1 MLTSIKIT
9 GIGLAVAATA
19 LLAPRA
25 LGDLGVLVWS
35 LFCSAYIIKQ
45 SLKLNGEARRAF
57 LILGIAGAIFLVG
70 IVVRSA
76 HGMAIGVEQPFPSPA
91 DLFHVP
97 GYLLFLGVAWK
108 VYRARADR
116 HDTDA
121 WLDAAA
127 FTIAIGSIAWAA
139 FLGDFVLNPDDS
151 PLVVALHLNY
161 NLLIFA
167 TLAVVVATG
176 ASPGLRTGTY
186 YLLGAGSIAFLVAD
200 LYATWSTTSD
210 QTPYLTI
217 ALSPLIYGF
226 CAAAV
231 AHPSAQETVALTE
244 RAEYR
249 SPLSRAGFIFASM
262 LAPTLVVWVAQD
274 ASDLNRRLALL
285 GSFVVALLLS
295 IRMFRLLKSQS
306 RSRALDRRLIEELGT
321 LATHTSS
328 AGIVDAL
335 PRAARRLL
343 DPSFFVKVGP
353 ESGDPN
359 LSEFQMPAHGDE
371 QSEFLCISPALMEEQ
386 DKRRIHSLLNDA
398 CHLATAIE
406 SNAEL
411 ARQRSAVEMN
421 RRIAVNEQRFRALVQ
436 NASDLV
442 MVISEDETVAYMSE
456 AAERVTGYPAS
467 EFEGRRLEW
476 VIHPADWETARN
488 HTIAVAVGSADDE
501 PVEIRTI
508 SPDGSNRL
516 FECELTDM
524 RHIEGVEGVVINAT
538 DVTDRRK
545 LEIDLYNAATTDSLT
560 LLLNRQTF
568 TEEADTAVRRGTI
581 SKTATAVAIL
591 NLDEFGFVN
600 GSLGQ
605 AQADQVLIEVGH
617 AIRRA
622 VRIDDSVARLNGDEF
637 AILMPGGYG
646 TNDAVATIERVI
658 EEISKP
664 IEVAGQTV
672 SIGAS
677 AGLVVDADPEATG
690 ASLLRN
696 ADTAMDLAKHHQR
709 GTVVLYDES
718 MGEEASERIEI
729 RNSLENSIDNGELR
743 LVYQPIVN
751 METGEITSMESLSR
765 WHHPVRGPI
774 APDTFIPIAESSGFI
789 ETLGD
794 WVFETV
800 CQQVNEWDDQGIDG
814 FTVSVNM
821 SGHQLRNDDTTTKM
835 RRVLKRTGADPSR
848 IVIEITESV
857 LIDDTEFIAD
867 RLRAL
872 REMGLKLAIDDFGT
886 GYSSLSYLQR
896 YEFDVLKI
904 DRSFV
909 RDIDEEK
916 NSRRSEIIRAI
927 VSLAKGLGAVTVA
940 EGVEDN
946 DERQQLAELGCDLA
960 QGYLF
965 YYPMELP
972 EMNRVLATARDSALA
987 A

>member
-1 MLTSIKIT
+1 MVVY
-9 GIGLAVAATA
+9 AV
-19 LLAPRA
+19 LLSSYYQDVAIPVGER
-25 LGDLGVLVWS
+25 
-35 LFCSAYIIKQ
+35 FT
-45 SLKLNGEARRAF
+45 NGA
-57 LILGIAGAIFLVG
+57 
-70 IVVRSA
+70 
-76 HGMAIGVEQPFPSPA
+76 
-91 DLFHVP
+91 
-97 GYLLFLGVAWK
+97 
-108 VYRARADR
+108 
-116 HDTDA
+116 
-121 WLDAAA
+121 
-127 FTIAIGSIAWAA
+127 
-139 FLGDFVLNPDDS
+139 
-151 PLVVALHLNY
+151 Y
-161 NLLIFA
+161 NLLVIIFIGMLA
-167 TLAVVVATG
+167 RLAVGEGTRNTAWRLLAVGTAGVLANEFAIVLSTVGVDWATPARLVISPLAFAMGTCAILHPAAYRLTEPPVESAPVMSKGRLFLLALTLVIVPVTLALTLAFGFDSVSVGVLAVGALILPILTLLRTKLLLDSNHEVSRLNLSLSESGRKLLGSSSVAEAVEASVPATATVLGADRSFVMSLLGSEGNHVVS
-176 ASPGLRTGTY
+176 SPGLVPSPRPIERDDAVAQMKRLSLVVTDFAIGEKGNRGT
-186 YLLGAGSIAFLVAD
+186 LSVGSASQLKSVEV
-200 LYATWSTTSD
+200 
-210 QTPYLTI
+210 
-217 ALSPLIYGF
+217 
-226 CAAAV
+226 AAV
-231 AHPSAQETVALTE
+231 ETLTVQVAQAISSAEAADT
-244 RAEYR
+244 RAER
-249 SPLSRAGFIFASM
+249 
-262 LAPTLVVWVAQD
+262 
-274 ASDLNRRLALL
+274 
-285 GSFVVALLLS
+285 
-295 IRMFRLLKSQS
+295 
-306 RSRALDRRLIEELGT
+306 
-321 LATHTSS
+321 
-328 AGIVDAL
+328 
-335 PRAARRLL
+335 
-343 DPSFFVKVGP
+343 
-353 ESGDPN
+353 
-359 LSEFQMPAHGDE
+359 
-371 QSEFLCISPALMEEQ
+371 
-386 DKRRIHSLLNDA
+386 
-398 CHLATAIE
+398 
-406 SNAEL
+406 
-411 ARQRSAVEMN
+411 
-421 RRIAVNEQRFRALVQ
+421 RFRALVQ

-442 MVISEDETVAYMSE
+442 VVISEDETVAYMSE

-467 EFEGRRLEW
+467 EFEGRSLEW

-488 HTIAVAVGSADDE
+488 HTIAVAVGAADDE

-560 LLLNRQTF
+560 LLLNRQAF
-568 TEEADTAVRRGTI
+568 TEVADTAVRRGTI

-605 AQADQVLIEVGH
+605 AHADQVLIEVGH

-658 EEISKP
+658 EEIAKP

-751 METGEITSMESLSR
+751 METGEISSMESLSR